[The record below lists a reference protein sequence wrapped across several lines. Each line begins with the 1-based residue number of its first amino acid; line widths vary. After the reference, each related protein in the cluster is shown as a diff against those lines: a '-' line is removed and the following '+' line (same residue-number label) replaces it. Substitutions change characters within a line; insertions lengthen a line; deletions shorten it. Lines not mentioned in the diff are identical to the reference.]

1 MTAKILIFTP
11 RLRLYGRA
19 VQAAFAML
27 HAAPCPVVWMQS
39 EHDNPY
45 PTTGHD
51 GNQNI
56 TRLYQQA
63 RKTALQGDY
72 THLLTLED
80 DMVPPVDVIAN
91 LLRCDA
97 PVAYSLYCWRR
108 APFHWSAYRT
118 LHETDGAS
126 LSDNN
131 PWQAA
136 ELGNAN
142 AVIDV
147 AGVGLGCTLIRRDAL
162 ETVPFRCAYGVGGST
177 DWYFALDCQA
187 AGVRQVA
194 HLGVQCGHI
203 TTVPSLRIL
212 WPHPAADDHEVAC
225 KRLYRS
231 ELL

>member
-1 MTAKILIFTP
+1 MKILVYTP

-39 EHDNPY
+39 EHDNPH
-45 PTTGHD
+45 PTEGYD
-51 GNQNI
+51 GNQNLVH
-56 TRLYQQA
+56 LYSQA
-63 RKTALQGDY
+63 RTVALQGDY

-80 DMVPPVDVIAN
+80 DMVPPVDAIAR
-91 LLRCDA
+91 LAACDA

-108 APFHWSAYRT
+108 APYHWSAYRT

-126 LSDNN
+126 ISDNN

-136 ELGNAN
+136 EQAHRDT
-142 AVIDV
+142 VIDV

-162 ETVPFRCAYGVGGST
+162 ERVPFRCAYGVGGSV

-187 AGVRQVA
+187 ANVRQVA
-194 HLGVQCGHI
+194 HLGVRCGHI
-203 TTVPSLRIL
+203 TPVPSLRIL
-212 WPHPAADDHEVAC
+212 WPNPDADGHDVAC